1 MKKIY
6 TFLAL
11 TAGLMFAATA
21 CVNISENNDIYR
33 QPGTPI
39 AFSASSGYQNG
50 VETKAEYSGYYYG
63 SPSYERIDWV
73 ANDPV
78 KIVYN
83 GTPASYTVATV
94 SGTTSE
100 ISDATL
106 GSGNLTWDG
115 SNTHVFYGLY
125 PAGATGSSGTLTNAG
140 QVSGSIP
147 AVQDINA
154 SKTITDQDNITKYQ
168 PDTEHYG
175 YLVAFKEIAASS
187 TESTVVLPFRPAVTT
202 FEFKFQRLS
211 ADTYPNNIQSFTL
224 STQAVGSN
232 PTTPLSG
239 DFQFQITGGDSKGA
253 TWNNVTTSSTGNS
266 ITVGFGAGGVAIPS
280 TGYLDFSIL
289 ALPTDITGATM
300 TVTYVGGA
308 TKSLKLK
315 TNGGNDW
322 YTFTGAKKYVIT
334 NTVPGDEVWHYVIE
348 EIDDITT
355 YGHDPQTNLS
365 FNVRSYKYSDRNPST
380 KIEVPWKL
388 KCSTDDG
395 STWND
400 VASDGTTGSGSAHS
414 ITNDNGSSGD
424 PIVTGTGVN
433 SSTYSTGEPREA
445 NILGQAASNQSSTN
459 TVQAIRA
466 DLRTRS
472 PRGTESNPWDLSK
485 HDIFGDSHNMTTANS
500 YVVDRPGWYMFPCV
514 YGNAISNAQ
523 INWEAFRP
531 GDPNHSSISNIYST
545 YESNGNVRYYY
556 EFFDAANAPISHPY
570 IANNYSNNGGTC
582 TISGA
587 EIVWQNSMTGDAI
600 MTTSPSTTDINP
612 GAPGLGTVKYIK
624 FQIKPEDIQPGN
636 IVIAIKGKVDNLD
649 NATNWYS
656 NLPDGTILWSWQ
668 IWVTQADLTPVT
680 VDTDVAFMP
689 RNLGAVDK
697 TDAAVTQWADRRIKY
712 RVVQVDDNGNERI
725 IGIHTGAEE
734 DFIVEEIGDAESVEA
749 NIGNNPF
756 YQWGRKDP
764 MVPVDPLGVPTQTGP
779 GHNDGHVTDHIV
791 PGTGYSD
798 FDTAIEVSG
807 ITKTVNGTTVIYDNV
822 MEGIQN
828 PHRLCRN
835 SYLRYPESPGYTYP
849 TWIGGP
855 DYAALTVGGYNYTR
869 RGSFPYNLWNA
880 TVFMSADFGGNN
892 KWKTVYDPCPPGF
905 CVPSLNAVSTFT
917 SVTSRTNDGA
927 TVAGLFFPYT
937 GLRAYHPGSIDT
949 QMIGNSSYIWVD
961 VPHDGD
967 DGTNILTAFHF
978 GRGFVVSRDN
988 ILNPVTLGYHEG
1000 DVTYTR
1006 GSAFSIR
1013 PMVDPKY
1020 APSSSP
1026 SPTASMG
1033 GGSIPNVGNGGEIP
1047 SN

>member
-11 TAGLMFAATA
+11 TAGLMCAAAA

-39 AFSASSGYQNG
+39 VFSASAGYQNG

-115 SNTHVFYGLY
+115 NNTHVFYGLY

-211 ADTYPNNIQSFTL
+211 GDTYPNNIQSFTL

-232 PTTPLSG
+232 PATPLSG
-239 DFQFQITGGDSKGA
+239 GFQFNITGGDSKGA
-253 TWNNVTTSSTGNS
+253 TWSNVTTSSTGNY

-315 TNGGNDW
+315 TNNGNDW

-355 YGHDPQTNLS
+355 YGHDPQTNLN
-365 FNVRSYKYSDRNPST
+365 FNVRSYKYSDRAPST

-388 KCSTDDG
+388 KYSTDDG
-395 STWND
+395 GTWND
-400 VASDGTTGSGSAHS
+400 VASDGTTGSGSAHT

-424 PIVTGTGVN
+424 PIVTGTGVD
-433 SSTYSTGEPREA
+433 SSTYSAGEPREA
-445 NILGQAASNQSSTN
+445 NILGQAASNQPSTN
-459 TVQAIRA
+459 TVPAIRA
-466 DLRTRS
+466 YLRSRGN
-472 PRGTESNPWDLSK
+472 RGTEQAPWDLSM
-485 HDIFGDSHNMTTANS
+485 HDIFGNNHTMTTANS
-500 YVVDRPGWYMFPCV
+500 YVVDRPGWYMFPV
-514 YGNAISNAQ
+514 IYGNGITNGQKNPDAY
-523 INWEAFRP
+523 RP
-531 GDPNHSSISNIYST
+531 GESGDSRVTLSNIYSQHST
-545 YESNGNVRYYY
+545 DPDFRYFRD
-556 EFFDAANAPISHPY
+556 FFDAANGGINDPRIMNSY
-570 IANNYSNNGGTC
+570 ANWTNVVGQDC
-582 TISGA
+582 TPTNVNAAI
-587 EIVWQNSMTGDAI
+587 IWQNSMTSVDGHGEAI
-600 MTTSPSTTDINP
+600 VSSNPTLIDVNTSNI
-612 GAPGLGTVKYIK
+612 GTIKYIK

-636 IVIAIKGKVDNLD
+636 IVIAFRGTVTPKGLGAN
-649 NATNWYS
+649 
-656 NLPDGTILWSWQ
+656 TILWSWQ

-680 VDTDVAFMP
+680 VATDAAFMP

-697 TDAAVTQWADRRIKY
+697 TDADVLQYADRKMSYKI
-712 RVVQVDDNGNERI
+712 VQTDSQGNELI
-725 IGIHTGAEE
+725 IGANTGAEE
-734 DFIVEEIGDAESVEA
+734 SFTVEEIGDAERVLA
-749 NIGNNPF
+749 NQGNNPF

-764 MVPVDPLGVPTQTGP
+764 MVPVNP
-779 GHNDGHVTDHIV
+779 DGTTTIETIV
-791 PGTGYSD
+791 AGSGYSNYNS
-798 FDTAIEVSG
+798 ILSVSG
-807 ITKTVNGTTVIYDNV
+807 GSNNIANV
-822 MEGIQN
+822 APAIQN
-828 PHRLCRN
+828 PHRLCHN
-835 SYLRYPESPGYTYP
+835 PILA
-849 TWIGGP
+849 TWIGGS
-855 DYAALTVGGYNYTR
+855 DYNGANGYPNFSAL
-869 RGSFPYNLWNA
+869 PYNLWN
-880 TVFMSADFGGNN
+880 SAIWKTMDAGGSD
-892 KWKTVYDPCPPGF
+892 KYKTVYDPCPPGF
-905 CVPSLNAVSTFT
+905 CVPNVGAVSNF
-917 SVTSRTNDGA
+917 SSA
-927 TVAGLFFPYT
+927 VASTTGTTYNTGSASLFFPLT
-937 GLRAYHPGSIDT
+937 GLRTYHPGTFDT
-949 QMIGNSSYIWVD
+949 EHVGA
-961 VPHDGD
+961 DGHFWTD
-967 DGTNILTAFHF
+967 CPEDGTATSSDPEQAGWIAVRWQFAKNFAYNQTSVMVPALNYFHA
-978 GRGFVVSRDN
+978 
-988 ILNPVTLGYHEG
+988 G
-1000 DVTYTR
+1000 DATYTR
-1006 GSAFSIR
+1006 GSGFAIR

-1020 APSSSP
+1020 DPSSSP
-1026 SPTASMG
+1026 SPSASMG